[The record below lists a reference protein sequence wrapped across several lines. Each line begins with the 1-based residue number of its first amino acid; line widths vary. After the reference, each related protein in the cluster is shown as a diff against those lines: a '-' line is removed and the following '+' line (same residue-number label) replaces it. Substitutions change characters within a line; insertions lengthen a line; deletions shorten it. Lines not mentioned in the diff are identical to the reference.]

1 MVTSA
6 VEQRVMAEIEQR
18 ADELVT
24 LTAELIGF
32 DTTTRE
38 GLGAAP
44 RQEVALQ
51 QYLAVRLRKAGA
63 TVEVWEPRLE
73 DFRGDRQIPPGLSFE
88 GYPQLLARWRGA
100 GDGRSLL
107 LNGHIDVVT
116 AEPREAW
123 TTDPFQAQVRDGRV
137 VGRGACDMKGGVA
150 AMVFAAEVLAAVG
163 VELAGD
169 LLLNTV
175 TDEEST
181 SAGGVASVWHGV
193 RADAGIVP
201 EPTGLRIGVANRG
214 SLMPTI
220 RVPGRSGH
228 AGYTQP
234 HWLEGGAVSATE
246 KAAVLLAAV
255 PALRQEWRE
264 HPAHRHPYLNAGD
277 VVATTIVG
285 GEWDV
290 TYPAE
295 CRITCHLTYL
305 PQHADEAGYGGRVKS
320 DFESWVDRVAQ
331 ADPWLASHPPVVEWA
346 PCDVPPSG
354 VATDAPVVTALADA
368 SRDCGYEPQLFG
380 TDFWYDGA
388 TFTNLGSTPTVA
400 YGPGSGEIAH
410 TVDEFVPVAELV
422 TCAQTLAVTAMRF
435 CGLSPSTD

>member
-6 VEQRVMAEIEQR
+6 IEQRVMAEIEQR
-18 ADELVT
+18 TDELVA
-24 LTAELIGF
+24 LTADLIGF
-32 DTTTRE
+32 DTTTRD
-38 GLGAAP
+38 GFGAAP

-51 QYLAVRLRKAGA
+51 QYLAARLRKAGA

-73 DFRGDRQIPPGLSFE
+73 DFRGGRQIPPGLSFE

-201 EPTGLRIGVANRG
+201 EPTPGCG
-214 SLMPTI
+214 S
-220 RVPGRSGH
+220 
-228 AGYTQP
+228 A
-234 HWLEGGAVSATE
+234 
-246 KAAVLLAAV
+246 
-255 PALRQEWRE
+255 
-264 HPAHRHPYLNAGD
+264 
-277 VVATTIVG
+277 
-285 GEWDV
+285 
-290 TYPAE
+290 
-295 CRITCHLTYL
+295 
-305 PQHADEAGYGGRVKS
+305 
-320 DFESWVDRVAQ
+320 
-331 ADPWLASHPPVVEWA
+331 
-346 PCDVPPSG
+346 
-354 VATDAPVVTALADA
+354 
-368 SRDCGYEPQLFG
+368 
-380 TDFWYDGA
+380 
-388 TFTNLGSTPTVA
+388 
-400 YGPGSGEIAH
+400 
-410 TVDEFVPVAELV
+410 
-422 TCAQTLAVTAMRF
+422 
-435 CGLSPSTD
+435 